1 MGRTR
6 AMEKGIFAEV
16 MEKIEMLTLSQQ
28 KFLQEM
34 LASHEKVSTVSRKKL
49 LKKSFGI
56 WANRKDI
63 KSSVEYVDE
72 IRKGWGVRLERIKG

>member
-1 MGRTR
+1 
-6 AMEKGIFAEV
+6 
-16 MEKIEMLTLSQQ
+16 
-28 KFLQEM
+28 M
-34 LASHEKVSTVSRKKL
+34 LASHEKVSTVSKKKL